1 MKSFSNYI
9 TELFDGRNTYDYI
22 EVKEIPDEEWFE
34 TEDRTRMGEPN
45 QFNDSPQDRTVT
57 FKFKSDS
64 GTYFKVLYSTKYD
77 AERWD
82 WNLVF
87 VNRRKTDGTYIKNKE
102 IMGGFETK
110 EVIKILNTVMKTI
123 RDMLGHRRIKIDGE
137 SRDYRVRSISF
148 SATKEEPSRVKLYKR
163 MFKKFGS
170 QLDGF
175 HYKQSSDDTPD
186 KKGYFNFK
194 IERTTAKERNAMLRK
209 KWAEEKAQQNVKA

>member
-1 MKSFSNYI
+1 MDSFREYI
-9 TELFDGRNTYDYI
+9 FESFDEKNTYEYI
-22 EVKEIPDEEWFE
+22 EVKEIPDKDWFE
-34 TEDRTRMGEPN
+34 TEDRTRMGQPN
-45 QFNDSPQDRTVT
+45 EFNDSPQDKKVT

-64 GTYFKVLYSTKYD
+64 GTYFKVLYSTAYN

-82 WNLVF
+82 WDLVF
-87 VNRRKTDGTYIKNKE
+87 VNRRKDDKTYIKRNKE
-102 IMGGFETK
+102 VMGGFETK

-123 RDMLGHRRIKIDGE
+123 RDMLGHRKIKIDGE
-137 SRDYRVRSISF
+137 SRDYKVKSISF

-186 KKGYFNFK
+186 EKGYFNFK
-194 IERTTAKERNAMLRK
+194 IDR
-209 KWAEEKAQQNVKA
+209 W